1 MDYKA
6 ITVKIKKKVNGVNVV
21 IEVKIYIDYEDIVAM
36 YQAKSE
42 IKKQVEIFVDRHYK
56 EIVHLNGSINEYFI
70 DYLNECTNYDIKDV
84 DVNTYKVKQAEM
96 EM

>member
-6 ITVKIKKKVNGVNVV
+6 IAVKIKKKVNGVNVM
-21 IEVKIYIDYEDIVAM
+21 IEVKIYIDYENIVAM

-70 DYLNECTNYDIKDV
+70 DYLNDYIVYCLW
-84 DVNTYKVKQAEM
+84 
-96 EM
+96 